1 MLKTT
6 SHDSIY
12 GVYGGATADSIDDEA
27 AYDEQGDGYY
37 GIEEG
42 YESDTPHK
50 KKAGNKYDNNEE
62 LRLIN
67 DYFKEVGKE
76 GLLTHKQEIHM
87 AAKIKECDQRAERI
101 KKELSRI
108 LGRKLNGDAEKVCS
122 ELSAEFEEI
131 SDYPSDEGVSR
142 KRMRGLAILYNTYT
156 RTSGALKSRFV
167 KSNLR
172 LVASMAKKYAGRGIP
187 FLDLIQ
193 EGNLGLMKAVERYD
207 HSRGYR
213 FSTYACWWINQAMI
227 RGLFNQTRTVKIPAY
242 VLERAGK
249 VWSERAKFMEENG
262 VEPHPSEI
270 AKKVDMSVENVRQV
284 LESGKGNSNTVRLDS
299 PVWNEERAT
308 FMDYMVDDDNVPV
321 DSLIAEFSI
330 PACVEHAL
338 RFLDERERE
347 IVKMRFGIGYDGNFT
362 LDEVGKQ
369 FDLTRERVR
378 QIEKKA
384 LSKIRNSESAP
395 ALKSLIEKN

>member
-6 SHDSIY
+6 SHDSIL
-12 GVYGGATADSIDDEA
+12 GVYGGATADSMDGEA
-27 AYDEQGDGYY
+27 AYDETGDDHY
-37 GIEEG
+37 GVEED
-42 YESDTPHK
+42 YESDSSAER
-50 KKAGNKYDNNEE
+50 KAGNKYDNNEE

-76 GLLTHKQEIHM
+76 ALLTHKQEIHM
-87 AAKIKECDQRAERI
+87 AAKIKECEQRAARI

-108 LGRKLNGDAEKVCS
+108 LGRKLNGDAETVCS
-122 ELSAEFEEI
+122 EISAEFEEI
-131 SDYPSDEGVSR
+131 SGYPPGGGASR
-142 KRMRGLAILYNTYT
+142 KRTRELAILFNTYT
-156 RTSGALKSRFV
+156 RTSGALKNRFV

-249 VWSERAKFMEENG
+249 VWSERAKFLEENG
-262 VEPHPSEI
+262 VEPHPSEL
-270 AKKVDMSVENVRQV
+270 AKNVDMSVENVRQV

-338 RFLDERERE
+338 GVLDAREIE
-347 IVKMRFGIGYDGNFT
+347 IVKMRFGIGYEGNFT
-362 LDEVGKQ
+362 LDEVGKK